1 MGAHGKRQTAAHA
14 AKGIDMTMTEETLRA
29 QVAYA
34 EADVATLCSQVATLR
49 EALRYLLDEQNG
61 PPLHRRE
68 EQWTRAYN
76 DAESAL
82 AVTAPNGGAK

>member
-1 MGAHGKRQTAAHA
+1 
-14 AKGIDMTMTEETLRA
+14 MTMTEETLRA

-34 EADVATLCSQVATLR
+34 EADVATLCLQVATLR
-49 EALRYLLDEQNG
+49 EALRNLLDEQNG